1 MTIIIRGDPRT
12 KKNSQRLIRAG
23 ARLIPVTSKAYEQYR
38 RDCLN
43 QITGD
48 KRKRIDFPVN
58 VQCVYYMATR
68 RRVDLTN
75 LLEATDDILV
85 DAGVLVD
92 DNSRVIAGHDGS
104 RVHYDKCDPRVEID
118 IREVFS

>member
-58 VQCVYYMATR
+58 VCCVYYMATR

-85 DAGVLVD
+85 DAGVLED
-92 DNSRVIAGHDGS
+92 DNSTIITGHDGS